1 MKDQKQKR
9 AYLTVVMPAYN
20 EQKMIRDNLR
30 RAASMIGSFAPDFQI
45 IAVNDGSTDGTKREI
60 EAACRQNARIK
71 MLSYEQ
77 NRGKGYAIKQGI
89 LAADSEYIAFLDSD
103 LELSPKLLRGYLQ
116 EMNRQNADIVIGS
129 KMHKDSRLDYP
140 FTRRVMSLGYYMMLR
155 MMFHLKL
162 KDTQTGIKLFRA
174 PVIQAIMQE
183 VETDGFSFDIE
194 ILAIA
199 AAEGYKMIE
208 MPVELKFSR
217 QDGNSKSK
225 ISIKQILGM
234 IGDTFRIKKHIRNLR
249 KC

>member
-1 MKDQKQKR
+1 MKNQKK

-20 EQKMIRDNLR
+20 EEKMIRDNLR
-30 RAASMIGSFAPDFQI
+30 RAAKIIGSFAPDFRI
-45 IAVNDGSTDGTKREI
+45 IAVNDGSTDGTKQEI
-60 EAACRQNARIK
+60 EAACRQDARIQ
-71 MLSYEQ
+71 MLSYDQ
-77 NRGKGYAIKQGI
+77 NHGKGYAIKQGI
-89 LAADSEYIAFLDSD
+89 MAANSQYIAFLDSD
-103 LELSPKLLRGYLQ
+103 LELSPKLLRGYLK
-116 EMNRQNADIVIGS
+116 EMNQQNADIVIGS

-140 FTRRVMSLGYYMMLR
+140 FTRKVMSFGYYVMLR
-155 MMFHLKL
+155 LMFHLKL

-199 AAEGYKMIE
+199 AAEGYKIIE

-217 QDGNSKSK
+217 QDGSSKSK
-225 ISIKQILGM
+225 ISIKQIFGM
-234 IGDTFRIKKHIRNLR
+234 IADTFRIKKHIRRLR